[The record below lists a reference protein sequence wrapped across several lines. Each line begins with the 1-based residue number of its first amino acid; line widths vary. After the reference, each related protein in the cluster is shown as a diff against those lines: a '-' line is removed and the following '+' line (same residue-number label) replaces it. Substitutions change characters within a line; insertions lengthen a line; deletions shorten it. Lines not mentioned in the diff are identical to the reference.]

1 MAMND
6 RGGIPTWEPIT
17 LSDTVTQNYYGL
29 LCLTAGSLVFK
40 SEPAGSD
47 MLLPMTAGAYVPGRV
62 VLCKTTGTT
71 GTYAGAK
78 AI

>member
-1 MAMND
+1 MNAN
-6 RGGIPTWEPIT
+6 GGIPTWEPIT
-17 LSDTVTQNYYGL
+17 TSDTAVQNYYGL
-29 LCLTAGSLVFK
+29 LCLTAGSIVFK
-40 SEPAGSD
+40 SEPAGTD

-62 VLCKTTGTT
+62 VLAKTTGTS